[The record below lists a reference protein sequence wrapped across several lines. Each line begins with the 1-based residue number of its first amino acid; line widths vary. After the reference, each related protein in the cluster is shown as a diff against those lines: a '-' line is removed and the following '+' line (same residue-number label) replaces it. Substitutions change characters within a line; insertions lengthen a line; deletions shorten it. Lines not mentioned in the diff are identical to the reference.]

1 MSSFK
6 VMPRAYRRQLEAED
20 KARVERVTSRP
31 DDQVDPRLGSAGR
44 LRGIPAIGR
53 GVSGAIRDTRPGD
66 GLR

>member
-20 KARVERVTSRP
+20 VERVDRATRHVTEDLP
-31 DDQVDPRLGSAGR
+31 QGTAGR

-53 GVSGAIRDTRPGD
+53 GVPGAIRDTRPGD
-66 GLR
+66 SLR